1 MNTKFTRGLFGFA
14 TLLMASQANAATVQ
28 ISPANDTIVVG
39 GSFELTIRGIDFAL
53 TNGGGF
59 TLTWDANSLH
69 LGSTE
74 LQIQTELF
82 NNGLGGNSVFITQ
95 GLLDVIRVVSP
106 TLPLSGNFNFTT
118 LFFTAVSPPRGTEI
132 SFIAQSAS
140 AWVDENNV
148 ELAPE
153 LQPNYVGAS
162 ITITTPEGVV
172 PVPAAVWLFGS
183 GLIGIVGLAR
193 RKAHA

>member
-1 MNTKFTRGLFGFA
+1 MNTKLTSGLFGFIA
-14 TLLMASQANAATVQ
+14 LLMASQANAATVQ
-28 ISPANDTIVVG
+28 ISPANETIIVG
-39 GSFELTIRGIDFAL
+39 GSFELTIQGIDFAL

-69 LGSTE
+69 LDSTE

-106 TLPLSGNFNFTT
+106 TVPLSGNFNLTT
-118 LFFTAVSPPRGTEI
+118 LIFTAASPPGVTEI
-132 SFIAQSAS
+132 SFIAPPAS

-148 ELAPE
+148 ELAPA

-172 PVPAAVWLFGS
+172 PVPSAVWLFGS
-183 GLIGIVGLAR
+183 GLIGLVGVAR
-193 RKAHA
+193 RKRA